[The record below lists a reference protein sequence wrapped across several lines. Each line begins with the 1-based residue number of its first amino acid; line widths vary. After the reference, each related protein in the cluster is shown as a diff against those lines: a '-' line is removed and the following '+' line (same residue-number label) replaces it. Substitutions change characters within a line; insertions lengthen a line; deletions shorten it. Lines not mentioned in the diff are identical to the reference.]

1 MAARTIPFPNPPGNA
16 ATRRETHSPP
26 SPPPTGAAKLC
37 SASRRYRGLHL
48 VRNDGLRKVSRHLNR
63 LAQTKAIVNQV
74 EREIAHHVDGRRQQD
89 MTLLSPISLKA
100 SLPVRAARRVML
112 SLLPARS

>member
-26 SPPPTGAAKLC
+26 NPPPTGAAKLC

-48 VRNDGLRKVSRHLNR
+48 VRNDGLRKVSRHFNR
-63 LAQTKAIVNQV
+63 LAQTKAIVKQV
-74 EREIAHHVDGRRQQD
+74 EREIAASARKDEMR
-89 MTLLSPISLKA
+89 LLSPVSLKP